1 MVKKYTTFKSNTNVA
16 PPNVGDNYFKSLQVN
31 IIQIP
36 NTEDNQD
43 LITEVAT
50 KLKQK
55 IKFKTI
61 RDLYKEKDITVKLGQ
76 WVNYAQQHPLIDA
89 QIYNL
94 EALGISS
101 PITLRSAVYFYQ
113 VINERVRPKPKD
125 FKVEQIIPQ
134 VQQQYQQLTAT
145 DIVETIIK
153 DQSLNVTFP
162 TLKSTYEKYA
172 GNYQLAINAYQLQI
186 SQDPNNPIPHY
197 LLGKLY
203 AQMDDFKNANDQFLR
218 TKIKVEANPKADSP
232 YFHIAYADLSLL
244 ELYMNKS
251 LPPKILNVIDK
262 QIKPK
267 MSKVEMVS
275 LIRKSSKK
283 YYKNKVFNAVRN
295 HYDRAYEISNKDLL
309 SLTKLSEIY
318 TEVGDNGSL
327 KKVETS
333 IENVQAEI
341 ADLIKKQ
348 QESLLQKTE
357 SESVSEN
364 SVTE

>member
-113 VINERVRPKPKD
+113 VINERVR
-125 FKVEQIIPQ
+125 
-134 VQQQYQQLTAT
+134 
-145 DIVETIIK
+145 
-153 DQSLNVTFP
+153 LN
-162 TLKSTYEKYA
+162 
-172 GNYQLAINAYQLQI
+172 Q
-186 SQDPNNPIPHY
+186 
-197 LLGKLY
+197 
-203 AQMDDFKNANDQFLR
+203 
-218 TKIKVEANPKADSP
+218 
-232 YFHIAYADLSLL
+232 
-244 ELYMNKS
+244 
-251 LPPKILNVIDK
+251 KIL
-262 QIKPK
+262 
-267 MSKVEMVS
+267 
-275 LIRKSSKK
+275 KSSKL
-283 YYKNKVFNAVRN
+283 YLRFSSN
-295 HYDRAYEISNKDLL
+295 ISN
-309 SLTKLSEIY
+309 
-318 TEVGDNGSL
+318 
-327 KKVETS
+327 
-333 IENVQAEI
+333 
-341 ADLIKKQ
+341 
-348 QESLLQKTE
+348 
-357 SESVSEN
+357 
-364 SVTE
+364 